1 MVLVKILQKFMT
13 IKEIITKLNDLDG
26 SSKNMSSNQW
36 LAEVSKYEDLFVNHP
51 EADNTCTYQ
60 GKLVMKSDVTLEQLG
75 YKI

>member
-13 IKEIITKLNDLDG
+13 IKEIITKLNNLDG
-26 SSKNMSSNQW
+26 NSKSMSSNQW

-51 EADNTCTYQ
+51 EADDTCTYK

>member
-1 MVLVKILQKFMT
+1 MVLVRILQKFMT

-60 GKLVMKSDVTLEQLG
+60 GKLAMKSDVTLEQLG

>member
-1 MVLVKILQKFMT
+1 MT
-13 IKEIITKLNDLDG
+13 IKEIITRLNYLDG

-51 EADNTCTYQ
+51 EADNTCTYK

-75 YKI
+75 YRI